1 MNTIFIGIAAYRDPE
16 LLSTIKN
23 CLDQAAFSER
33 LHFGIVWQHAVE
45 DSWDTLDDYRQHP
58 QFQIVDVNYKLS
70 QGVCWARHE
79 MQKLYQNE
87 TYYLQLDSHHQFD
100 KDWDV
105 KLVKMLQDLQKTGYT
120 KPLLTAYATSYTPG
134 STERGNEPWKLN
146 FDRFSPDGVVHFTP
160 GGIPNYQELQ
170 APIPARFLSAH
181 FIFTLG
187 EFAKDVPYDPEY
199 YFHGEEIS
207 LAVRAYTQGY
217 DLFHPHRVHIWHEY
231 IRKDKAKHW
240 ADNEWADRD
249 KKAKEKNRQL
259 LGVDGPTVPIDTY
272 GLGDVRTLQEYER
285 YAGIEFA
292 TRRVHK
298 HTIEEKNPPTPLH
311 EYESHLAGYK
321 KYCID
326 VYRPSVSESDYT
338 CWVVAFKDAE
348 GNEIYREDAS
358 PEEISRI
365 MQQDPDNKFV
375 QIWRKF
381 YSNVEATSW
390 LVWPNTYSKGWL
402 DRIEGT
408 L

>member
-1 MNTIFIGIAAYRDPE
+1 MNTIFVGIAAYRDPE

-23 CLDQAAFSER
+23 CLQQAAFPER
-33 LHFGIVWQHAVE
+33 LHFGIIWQHAIE
-45 DSWDTLDDYRQHP
+45 DVWDTLDEYNNHP

-100 KDWDV
+100 KDWDI
-105 KLVKMLQDLQKTGYT
+105 KLIRMLQDLQKNGCK

-134 STERGNEPWKLN
+134 NSELSDEPWKLN

-160 GGIPNYQELQ
+160 GGIPNYKELN

-187 EFAKDVPYDPEY
+187 EFCKDVPYDPEY

-207 LAVRAYTQGY
+207 LAVRAYTHGY

-231 IRKDKAKHW
+231 IRKNKAKHW
-240 ADNEWADRD
+240 ADNEWEKHD

-259 LGVDGPTVPIDTY
+259 LGVDGPNTHIETY
-272 GLGDVRTLQEYER
+272 GLGEVRTLQEYER

-298 HTIEEKNPPTPLH
+298 HTIDEKNPPTPLND
-311 EYESHLAGYK
+311 YETHLAAYK

-326 VYRPSVSESDYT
+326 VYRPSLSETDYT
-338 CWVVAFKDAE
+338 CWVVAFKDAD

-365 MQQDPDNKFV
+365 LKQDPDNNFV

-381 YSNVEATSW
+381 YSNVEAIVW
-390 LVWPNTYSKGWL
+390 LVWPNTHSKGWL